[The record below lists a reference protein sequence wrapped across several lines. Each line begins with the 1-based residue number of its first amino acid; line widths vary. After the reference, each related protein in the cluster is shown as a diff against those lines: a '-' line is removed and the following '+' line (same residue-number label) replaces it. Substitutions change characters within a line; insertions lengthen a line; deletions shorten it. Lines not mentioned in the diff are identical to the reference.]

1 MSNKEY
7 EYSEKIHATII
18 NPYLSKDQFD
28 DICDLIKKYSIRNIS
43 TSLLYLSDLKES
55 LSNFKTNIKTYISY
69 PLSDLPSN
77 CLNDLINFA
86 KEHGANE
93 IEYIPKFFLLSKKDE
108 EGFANDIEK
117 VSLSNLP
124 ITLIFNKER
133 LKNKYFKRALDISL
147 ELGIKNFQFGDGF
160 SSQISFINIKE
171 EPQAI
176 PIAKINDQSITELFF
191 TILIVY
197 RLIRSI
203 SNYCYP
209 FNFSYIWP
217 IIRSCIMLTG
227 SIVPKCNGIIFPT
240 ESTLILRN

>member
-28 DICDLIKKYSIRNIS
+28 VNCDLIKKYNIRNIS
-43 TSLLYLSDLKES
+43 TSLLYLKDLKES
-55 LSNFKTNIKTYISY
+55 LFNFKVNIKTYISY

-77 CLNDLINFA
+77 CISDLIIFA
-86 KEHGANE
+86 KDHGANE

-133 LKNKYFKRALDISL
+133 LKNKYFRRALDISL

-171 EPQAI
+171 LMDLLNQTNSI
-176 PIAKINDQSITELFF
+176 KIVGGINNLSQVDQLFNAGVDC
-191 TILIVY
+191 IG
-197 RLIRSI
+197 S
-203 SNYCYP
+203 SNFYE
-209 FNFSYIWP
+209 
-217 IIRSCIMLTG
+217 
-227 SIVPKCNGIIFPT
+227 IFR
-240 ESTLILRN
+240 EIKSN